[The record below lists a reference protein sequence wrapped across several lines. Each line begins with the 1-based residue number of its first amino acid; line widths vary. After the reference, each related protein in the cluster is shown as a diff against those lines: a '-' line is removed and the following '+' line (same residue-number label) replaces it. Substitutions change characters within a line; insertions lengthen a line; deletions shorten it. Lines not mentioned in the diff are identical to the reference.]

1 VRRLALLPVLVLGLA
16 ACAAPVPSPDL
27 PPVDREP
34 VHVFAAASL
43 AEAFDILAVEFE
55 AWNPVDI
62 VLNVGGSSTLAAQI
76 VAGAPADVFAAA
88 NLEAMAT
95 VVDAGLATDP
105 VVFATN
111 TLELVVPAGNPGGV
125 TGVGDLADPDLVVVL
140 CAAEVPCGAASQRVL
155 DLAGVQP
162 SADSYEQ
169 DVTAVLTKVALGE
182 ADAGLVYV
190 TDVRT
195 AGDAVEG
202 IAVPEA
208 AQVVN
213 EYPIAA
219 IGDSP
224 AAAEFVAWVLSS
236 SSMFEGR
243 GFGAP

>member
-1 VRRLALLPVLVLGLA
+1 MRRVAPVLVLALT
-16 ACAAPVPSPDL
+16 ACASPATPPGV

-43 AEAFDILAVEFE
+43 TEAFDVLAVEFE

-62 VLNVGGSSTLAAQI
+62 VLNYGGSSTLAAQI

-88 NLEAMAT
+88 SPDAMAT
-95 VVDAGLATDP
+95 VVDAGLATKP

-125 TGVGDLADPDLVVVL
+125 TGLADLADPDLVVVL
-140 CAAEVPCGAASQRVL
+140 CATEVPCGTASQRVL
-155 DLAGVQP
+155 DLAGVVA

-169 DVTAVLTKVALGE
+169 DVKAVLTKVALGE

-190 TDVRT
+190 TDVRA

-202 IAVPEA
+202 LAFPEA

-213 EYPIAA
+213 EYPIAT
-219 IGDSP
+219 IGGSP

-236 SSMFEGR
+236 RSVFEGR